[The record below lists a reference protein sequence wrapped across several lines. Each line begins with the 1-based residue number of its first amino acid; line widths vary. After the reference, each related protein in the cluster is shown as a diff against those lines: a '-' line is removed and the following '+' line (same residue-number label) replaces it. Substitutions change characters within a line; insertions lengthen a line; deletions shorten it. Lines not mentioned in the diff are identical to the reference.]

1 MQVALN
7 YVDLTKLIVIMLVG
21 FSVFTPL
28 LFLFFDVEKILF
40 HCLFSDDIISS
51 ANIES
56 TKVLGSSDDPTF
68 RSTAFGLLSLSALRV
83 IRFGRNHVRLGPI
96 SRSRTD
102 LLQAGFDLEQ
112 RLQRR
117 FESSKA

>member
-1 MQVALN
+1 MQVTLN
-7 YVDLTKLIVIMLVG
+7 YVDLIKSMVLMLVG
-21 FSVFTPL
+21 FSVFTL
-28 LFLFFDVEKILF
+28 LMCLLFDVEKILF

-68 RSTAFGLLSLSALRV
+68 RSAAFGLLSLSALRV
-83 IRFGRNHVRLGPI
+83 VRFDRNHVRLGPI

-112 RLQRR
+112 RV
-117 FESSKA
+117 